1 MPSISNFRTQ
11 VIDVTL
17 THSADTFSA
26 GDVIAT
32 TQAVVL
38 GPTTRPARGT
48 INNIIAIDCNSTGKK
63 FDIVF
68 LDGDASIGTEGSAA
82 SLSVSDSTKVVTVV
96 DTGSSWTN
104 LGDANVAQ
112 VAPFAPIPYNS
123 DNSTIYV
130 GAIARESTT
139 HAYADYLKLRF
150 FISIENS

>member
-17 THSADTFSA
+17 THPASTFAS
-26 GDVIAT
+26 GDVIAA
-32 TQAVVL
+32 TQAIVL

-48 INNIIAIDCNSTGKK
+48 INNVIAIDCNSTGKR

-68 LDGDASIGTEGSAA
+68 LDGNVSIGSEDSTASI
-82 SLSVSDSTKVVTVV
+82 SVSDSTKVLSVV
-96 DTGSSWTN
+96 DSGVSWVN
-104 LGDANVAQ
+104 LGNANVAQ
-112 VAPFAPIPYNS
+112 VSPFAPIPYNS
-123 DNSTIYV
+123 DNSTIYI

>member
-17 THSADTFSA
+17 THPASTFAS
-26 GDVIAT
+26 GDVIAA
-32 TQAVVL
+32 TQAIVL

-48 INNIIAIDCNSTGKK
+48 INNVIAIDCNSTGKR

-68 LDGDASIGTEGSAA
+68 LDGNVSIGSEDTTASI
-82 SLSVSDSTKVVTVV
+82 SVSDSTKVLSVV
-96 DTGSSWTN
+96 DSGVSWVN
-104 LGDANVAQ
+104 LGNANVAQ
-112 VAPFAPIPYNS
+112 VSPFAPIPYNS
-123 DNSTIYV
+123 DNSTIYI

>member
-17 THSADTFSA
+17 THSADTFSS
-26 GDVIAT
+26 GDVIAA

-48 INNIIAIDCNSTGKK
+48 INNIIAIDCNSTGKQ

-82 SLSVSDSTKVVTVV
+82 SLSVSDSTKVLTVV
-96 DTGSSWTN
+96 GSGSDWID
-104 LGDANVAQ
+104 LGNASIAQ
-112 VAPFAPIPYNS
+112 VSPFAPIPYNS
-123 DNSTIYV
+123 DNSTIYI
-130 GAIARESTT
+130 GAVARESTT
-139 HAYADYLKLRF
+139 HATGDYLKLRF

>member
-17 THSADTFSA
+17 THPASTFAS
-26 GDVIAT
+26 GDVIAA
-32 TQAVVL
+32 TQAIVL

-48 INNIIAIDCNSTGKK
+48 INNVIAIDCNSTGKR

-68 LDGDASIGTEGSAA
+68 LDGNVSIGSEDSTASI
-82 SLSVSDSTKVVTVV
+82 SVSDSTKVLSVV
-96 DTGSSWTN
+96 DSGVSWVN
-104 LGDANVAQ
+104 LGNANVAQ
-112 VAPFAPIPYNS
+112 VSPFAPIPYNS
-123 DNSTIYV
+123 DNSTIYI
-130 GAIARESTT
+130 GAIAREPTT

>member
-17 THSADTFSA
+17 THPASTFAS
-26 GDVIAT
+26 GDVIAA
-32 TQAVVL
+32 TQAIVL

-48 INNIIAIDCNSTGKK
+48 INNVIAIDCNSTGKR

-68 LDGDASIGTEGSAA
+68 LDGNVSIGSEDSTASI
-82 SLSVSDSTKVVTVV
+82 SVSDSTKVLSVV
-96 DTGSSWTN
+96 DSGVSWVN
-104 LGDANVAQ
+104 LGNANVAQ
-112 VAPFAPIPYNS
+112 VSPLAPIPYNS
-123 DNSTIYV
+123 DNSTIYI